1 MHIVI
6 ERLNNVNQQIEY
18 LIKLQ
23 ETDSKILSM
32 TRAVNE
38 FPARIMAAELPLKE
52 SQIALD
58 TAKQKIDVFEK
69 KKRDKESGLE
79 DVNVRIQ
86 KMKGR
91 TPEIKTNKE
100 YQALLKEIEAV
111 EKERSAIE
119 DEILVIMEEIDACS
133 KQKKA
138 AETTFI
144 IEKKKIEDVKKKID
158 NDRSEIEKELSSV
171 KEQRASVSAFIDREL
186 YDQYIILFEACN
198 GVAVTEV
205 KEEICQGCNMNIPP
219 QLFVEIKKQ
228 EEMFNCPQCRRLLY
242 YKNNAQ
248 TSA

>member
-1 MHIVI
+1 MT
-6 ERLNNVNQQIEY
+6 ERLDNVNQQIEH
-18 LIKLQ
+18 LKKLQ
-23 ETDSKILSM
+23 ETDSKILSL
-32 TRAVNE
+32 TRTVKE
-38 FPARIMAAELPLKE
+38 FPAKIMAAELPLKE
-52 SQIALD
+52 SQISLD
-58 TAKQKIDVFEK
+58 TAKQKIDLLEK
-69 KKRDKESGLE
+69 KKRDKESGL
-79 DVNVRIQ
+79 DDINVRIQ

-91 TPEIKTNKE
+91 TSEIKTNKE

-111 EKERSAIE
+111 KKEQSTIE
-119 DEILVIMEEIDACS
+119 DEILIIMEEIDACS

-138 AETTFI
+138 AEATFI
-144 IEKKKIEDVKKKID
+144 VEKKKIEELKKKID

-171 KEQRASVSAFIDREL
+171 KELRAGVSAFVDREL
-186 YDQYIILFEACN
+186 YDQYITLIEACN
-198 GVAVTEV
+198 GLAVTEV

>member
-1 MHIVI
+1 M
-6 ERLNNVNQQIEY
+6 NQQIEH
-18 LIKLQ
+18 LKKLQ
-23 ETDSKILSM
+23 ETDSKILSL
-32 TRAVNE
+32 TRTVKE
-38 FPARIMAAELPLKE
+38 FPAKIMAAELPLKE
-52 SQIALD
+52 SQISLD
-58 TAKQKIDVFEK
+58 TAKQKIDLLEK
-69 KKRDKESGLE
+69 KKRDKESGL
-79 DVNVRIQ
+79 DDINVRIQ

-91 TPEIKTNKE
+91 TSEIKTNKE

-111 EKERSAIE
+111 GKDQSTIE
-119 DEILVIMEEIDACS
+119 DEILIIMEEIDACS

-138 AETTFI
+138 AEATFI
-144 IEKKKIEDVKKKID
+144 VEKKKIEELKKRID

-171 KEQRASVSAFIDREL
+171 KELRAGVSAFVDREL
-186 YDQYIILFEACN
+186 YDQYITLIEACN
-198 GVAVTEV
+198 GLAVTEV

>member
-1 MHIVI
+1 VI

-23 ETDSKILSM
+23 ETDSKILSL

-38 FPARIMAAELPLKE
+38 FPSRIMAAELPLQK
-52 SQIALD
+52 SQVSLD
-58 TAKQKIDVFEK
+58 TVKQKIDLLEK
-69 KKRDKESGLE
+69 KKRDKESGLD

-91 TPEIKTNKE
+91 TSEIKTNKE
-100 YQALLKEIEAV
+100 YQALLKEIETV
-111 EKERSAIE
+111 EKERSTIE
-119 DEILVIMEEIDACS
+119 DEILAIMEEIDASS

-138 AETTFI
+138 AEATFI
-144 IEKKKIEDVKKKID
+144 VEKKKIEELKKKID

-171 KEQRASVSAFIDREL
+171 MELRTSVSAFIDREL
-186 YDQYIILFEACN
+186 YDQYTILIEACN

-242 YKNNAQ
+242 YKNNVQ

>member
-1 MHIVI
+1 VT
-6 ERLNNVNQQIEY
+6 ERVDNVNQQIEH

-23 ETDSKILSM
+23 ETDSKILFL
-32 TRAVNE
+32 TRAVKE
-38 FPARIMAAELPLKE
+38 FPAKMMAAELPLKE
-52 SQIALD
+52 SHISLD
-58 TAKQKIDVFEK
+58 SAKQKIDLLEK
-69 KKRDKESGLE
+69 KKRDKESGL
-79 DVNVRIQ
+79 DDIGVRIQ

-91 TPEIKTNKE
+91 TSEIKTNKE

-111 EKERSAIE
+111 EKERSTIE

-133 KQKKA
+133 KQKKT
-138 AETTFI
+138 AEATFI
-144 IEKKKIEDVKKKID
+144 VEKKNIEELKKKMD
-158 NDRSEIEKELSSV
+158 NDCSEIEKELSSV
-171 KEQRASVSAFIDREL
+171 KELRAGVSAFIDREL
-186 YDQYIILFEACN
+186 YAQYITLIEACN
-198 GVAVTEV
+198 GLAVTEV

>member
-1 MHIVI
+1 VI

-18 LIKLQ
+18 LIRLQ
-23 ETDSKILSM
+23 ETDSKILSL

-52 SQIALD
+52 SQLSLD
-58 TAKQKIDVFEK
+58 TAKQKIDLLEK
-69 KKRDKESGLE
+69 KKRDKESGLD

-91 TPEIKTNKE
+91 TSEIKTNKE
-100 YQALLKEIEAV
+100 YQAVLKEIETV

-138 AETTFI
+138 AEATFI
-144 IEKKKIEDVKKKID
+144 VEKKKIGELKKKID

-171 KEQRASVSAFIDREL
+171 KELRAGVSAFIDREL
-186 YDQYIILFEACN
+186 YDQYIILIEACY

-242 YKNNAQ
+242 YKNNSQA
-248 TSA
+248 SA

>member
-1 MHIVI
+1 VI

-23 ETDSKILSM
+23 ETDSKILSL
-32 TRAVNE
+32 TRAVKK

-52 SQIALD
+52 SQISLD
-58 TAKQKIDVFEK
+58 TAKQKIDLLEK
-69 KKRDKESGLE
+69 KKRDKESGLD

-91 TPEIKTNKE
+91 TSEIKTNKE

-111 EKERSAIE
+111 EKERSTIE
-119 DEILVIMEEIDACS
+119 DEILAVMEEIDACS
-133 KQKKA
+133 KQKKT
-138 AETTFI
+138 AEATFI
-144 IEKKKIEDVKKKID
+144 VEKKKIEELKKKID

-171 KEQRASVSAFIDREL
+171 RELRAGVSAFIDREL
-186 YDQYIILFEACN
+186 YDQYTILTEACN

-228 EEMFNCPQCRRLLY
+228 EEMFNCPQCRRLLF

>member
-1 MHIVI
+1 
-6 ERLNNVNQQIEY
+6 VNQQIEY

-23 ETDSKILSM
+23 ETDSKILSLS
-32 TRAVNE
+32 RAVRE
-38 FPARIMAAELPLKE
+38 FPAKITAAELPLNE
-52 SQIALD
+52 SQTTLD
-58 TAKQKIDVFEK
+58 RVKQKIDLLEK
-69 KKRDKESGLE
+69 KKRDKESGLD
-79 DVNVRIQ
+79 DVTVRIQ

-91 TPEIKTNKE
+91 TSEIKTNKE

-111 EKERSAIE
+111 EKERSTTE

-138 AETTFI
+138 AEATFI
-144 IEKKKIEDVKKKID
+144 IEKKKIEELKKKID
-158 NDRSEIEKELSSV
+158 TDRSEIEKELSSV
-171 KEQRASVSAFIDREL
+171 KELRAGVAAFVDREL
-186 YDQYIILFEACN
+186 YDQYTILIEACN

-242 YKNNAQ
+242 YRNNAQ
-248 TSA
+248 TAA